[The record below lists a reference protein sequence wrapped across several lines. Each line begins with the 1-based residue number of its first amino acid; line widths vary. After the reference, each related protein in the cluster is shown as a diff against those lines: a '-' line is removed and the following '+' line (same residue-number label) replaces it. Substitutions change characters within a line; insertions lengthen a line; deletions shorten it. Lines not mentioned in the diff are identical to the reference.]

1 MAQIVP
7 IGIAFC
13 ASAKSPDLLEPAM
26 IPVGRVNTHQITN
39 LYTTM
44 TLEHYAFRFC

>member
-7 IGIAFC
+7 IGMDFC

-26 IPVGRVNTHQITN
+26 IPNESKHELRN
-39 LYTTM
+39 YYACA
-44 TLEHYAFRFC
+44 TLRLVH